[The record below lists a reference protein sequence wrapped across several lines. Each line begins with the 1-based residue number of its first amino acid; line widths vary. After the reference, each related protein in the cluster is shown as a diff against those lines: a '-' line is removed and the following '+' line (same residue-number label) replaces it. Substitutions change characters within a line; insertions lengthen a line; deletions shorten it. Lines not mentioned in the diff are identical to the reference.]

1 MNQNPTAVNGAHVTT
16 ALNGAPVTVTLLGTG
31 DAFASYGRSQS
42 GYLIDA
48 PGGRILMEAGPGLMQ
63 ALKGRGVSTDSFDL
77 LLISHLH
84 GDHYGGLPFL
94 ILDYMWETR
103 RKKALTIA
111 GPPKLEERTWLLMR
125 TMFPHFELDKVK
137 HKLKFIVLEPGHS
150 TKLGKFKVSAIRSPH
165 TKPDISL
172 SLRVDGGGKS
182 VVFSG
187 DSGWND
193 ELVKFSDGADLF
205 LCECTYYE
213 SVHLKFHLNYP
224 QLAAN
229 RDKFNVRRMVLTHLG
244 REVLSR
250 REDEIAL
257 EMGYDGMKVEI

>member
-1 MNQNPTAVNGAHVTT
+1 MNPNRTAS
-16 ALNGAPVTVTLLGTG
+16 NGAPITLTLLGTG
-31 DAFASYGRSQS
+31 DAFASFGRSQA

-48 PGGRILMEAGPGLMQ
+48 PGGRLLMEAGPGLLP
-63 ALKGRGVSTDSFDL
+63 ALKSRSIPTDSFDF

-84 GDHYGGLPFL
+84 GDHFAGLPFL
-94 ILDYMWETR
+94 ILEYMWETQ
-103 RKKALTIA
+103 RKKVLTIA
-111 GPPKLEERTWLLMR
+111 GPAKLEERTWQLTR
-125 TMFPHFELDKVK
+125 TMFPNFELEKIK

-150 TKLGKFKVSAIRSPH
+150 ARLGKFQVRAIRSPH

-172 SLRVDGGGKS
+172 SFRVNAGDKS
-182 VVFSG
+182 IVFSG

-193 ELVKFSDGADLF
+193 ELVKLSDGADLF

-213 SVHLKFHLNYP
+213 SDQLKFHLNYP
-224 QLAAN
+224 LLATN

-250 REDEIAL
+250 ENEIAI
-257 EMGYDGMKVEI
+257 EMGFDGMKIEV

>member
-1 MNQNPTAVNGAHVTT
+1 MNSNRTAS
-16 ALNGAPVTVTLLGTG
+16 NGAPVTVTLLGTG
-31 DAFASYGRSQS
+31 DAFASFGRSQS

-48 PGGRILMEAGPGLMQ
+48 PAGRILMEAGPCLLQ
-63 ALKGRGVSTDSFDL
+63 TLKSGGHSTDSFDL

-94 ILDYMWETR
+94 ILDYMFETR
-103 RKKALTIA
+103 RKRVLTIA
-111 GPPKLEERTWLLMR
+111 GPAKLEERTWQLTR
-125 TMFPHFELDKVK
+125 TMFPHFELDKIRHKVK
-137 HKLKFIVLEPGHS
+137 FVVLEPETS
-150 TKLGKFKVSAIRSPH
+150 TRLGKFKVSAIRSPH

-172 SLRVDGGGKS
+172 SLRIDGGGKS
-182 VVFSG
+182 IVFSG

-193 ELVKFSDGADLF
+193 ELVEFSAGADLF

-213 SVHLKFHLNYP
+213 SAHLTFHLNYP

-229 RDKFNVRRMVLTHLG
+229 RDKFKVRRMVLTHLG

-250 REDEIAL
+250 EAEVAL
-257 EMGYDGMKVEI
+257 EMGYDGMKITI